1 MACRFCDAEIE
12 IVNDFGDMPI
22 ANGFYSTKDQDKYRF
37 NLKTAFCKSCK
48 LFQIIDQP
56 IKELMFHQNYP
67 FFTGLSNSMSKHFHE
82 MVMNTIKVF
91 SEAKKPA
98 FIVEI
103 GCNDGTLLEKVKQLE
118 IKHLGIDPSANV
130 ISRAVISGINA
141 EVDFFDYEK
150 AVQIKKRFGSADII
164 FAANVICHLP
174 NVRDLA
180 KGIKELLSPDGIFV
194 FEEPYLGSML
204 EKTSFDQ
211 IYDEHVY
218 IFSLNSVKN
227 VFESVGLELFDAL
240 LQETHGG
247 SMRYFIANKDTRRV
261 TNKLESMLDTEVAD
275 GFNSSD
281 IYREFD
287 KKCIL
292 KKDSLL
298 GLLTELKANGKLVGG
313 YAATSKSTTLL
324 NYCNIDS
331 SLVSF
336 ICDSTP
342 EKIGKYSPGSNI
354 PIISTEAMR
363 LTPPDF
369 LLLFGWN
376 HEKEIMQKES
386 NNLDQNV
393 KWIKYVPEVEVVKF

>member
-1 MACRFCDAEIE
+1 MACRFCESEVEI
-12 IVNDFGDMPI
+12 INDFGDMPI
-22 ANGFYSTKDQDKYRF
+22 ANGFYLTKDQDKYRF
-37 NLKTAFCKSCK
+37 NLKTAFCKRCK
-48 LFQIIDQP
+48 LFQITDQP
-56 IKELMFHQNYP
+56 VKELMFHQDYP

-91 SEAKKPA
+91 SEVKKPA

-103 GCNDGTLLEKVKQLE
+103 GCNDGTLLQKVKQLE

-130 ISRAVISGINA
+130 ISRALKSGINA
-141 EVDFFDYEK
+141 EVDFFDYKK
-150 AVQIKKRFGSADII
+150 AVQIKQRFGSADII

-240 LQETHGG
+240 PQETHGG
-247 SMRYFIANKDTRRV
+247 SMRYFIANKNTRHI
-261 TNKLESMLDTEVAD
+261 TSNLETMLDKEEAE
-275 GFNSSD
+275 GFNSID
-281 IYREFD
+281 VYREFD
-287 KKCIL
+287 KKCFL
-292 KKDSLL
+292 KKESLFN
-298 GLLTELKANGKLVGG
+298 LLIELKANGKLVGG

-331 SLVSF
+331 RLVSF

-342 EKIGKYSPGSNI
+342 EKIGKFSPGSNI

-363 LTPPDF
+363 VNPPDY

-386 NNLDQNV
+386 NNLNQNV